1 MIETL
6 MQQGVKTAL
15 LHIYRSR
22 LTALGNAVGMADIVI
37 GGFNPW
43 ILTPIEM
50 LMNKTNLD

>member
-6 MQQGVKTAL
+6 TQQGVKTAL
-15 LHIYRSR
+15 LRSC